1 MIIGIDIRLIGKK
14 RTGDEVVFF
23 NLVKNLSRIDT
34 DHEFRLFT
42 DITDKP
48 TLEQIEKDLGIDGKN
63 NFKIIALETAN
74 RFVWNFWSLGAYL
87 RKNPVDIYHTQYIT
101 PWFVPRKIK
110 IVTIIHDISFNF
122 FSKFIKWSDLLFL
135 KMLIPVSLK
144 RADAIIA
151 VSEFTKKEI
160 VSCYKVDPEKIHVAY
175 NSVADEFSKLAS
187 DQEKEEARKKYGLP
201 EKYILYV
208 GTLQPRKNIPHLIE
222 AFARIKDRLPEV
234 KLVIGGNRKAH
245 NFDKRIDRTIAKL
258 GIEEEVIFAGYIDD
272 EDKTAVFAA
281 AHVFAF
287 PSLYEGFG
295 IPILEAMSQQI
306 PVLASDIAPL
316 REVGADGA
324 LYGSGENLD
333 NFADMLYTVCADN
346 QLRERLILFGTKR
359 AGLFSWKKTAEKT
372 LAIYSRLLHN

>member
-1 MIIGIDIRLIGKK
+1 MVIGIDIRLIGKK

-23 NLVKNLSRIDT
+23 NLVKNLAKIDS
-34 DHEFRLFT
+34 ENEYKLFT
-42 DITDKP
+42 DITDKN
-48 TLEQIEKDLGIDGKN
+48 TLEEIGKKLEIVGKD
-63 NFKIIALETAN
+63 NFMIVSLETPN
-74 RFVWNFWSLGAYL
+74 RYSWNFWSLGAYL
-87 RKNPVDIYHTQYIT
+87 RKHPVDIYHTQYIT
-101 PWFVPRKIK
+101 PWFVPKKIK
-110 IVTIIHDISFNF
+110 VVTIIHDISFNF

-135 KMLIPVSLK
+135 KMLIPISLK

-160 VSCYKVDPEKIHVAY
+160 VSYYEVDPKKIHVAY
-175 NSVADEFSKLAS
+175 NSVADEFLRLAS
-187 DQEKEEARKKYGLP
+187 SQEKEDARRKYGLP

-208 GTLQPRKNIPHLIE
+208 GTLQPRKNIPHLIG
-222 AFARIKDRLPEV
+222 AFARINDRLPEM
-234 KLVIGGNRKAH
+234 KLVVGGNRNAH
-245 NFDKRIDRTIAKL
+245 NFDKRIDKKIKKL
-258 GIEEEVIFAGYIDD
+258 GIEDKVIFTGYIDD
-272 EDKTAVFAA
+272 EDKAAVFAA

-324 LYGSGENLD
+324 LYGSCENLD
-333 NFADMLYTVCADN
+333 NFAEMLYTICADN
-346 QLRERLILFGTKR
+346 QIRNKLILVGTSR

-372 LAIYSRLLHN
+372 LAIYSMLLHN